1 MRLDVSGRP
10 LSLFQQN
17 CVTRSRAETKRD
29 CLANILYIIS
39 ARRSFFILVPSRS
52 AAGRP
57 QMAAGPSGG
66 SPEYEELVGIL
77 NSRLSTGPLGIQ
89 ILPDASALTPGSLV
103 EIVDNTLGIP
113 KVVLAKAFIA
123 ARRIFFKNLDN
134 LTENAGLILDS
145 TSVILLFDPEH
156 ITAANARKRI
166 CLACRTRSQTE
177 QVKRLK
183 DELWFTQFLLTSKL
197 KRHNK
202 SPTLWSHRKWLIK
215 NFNTLEGLLGPKWVE
230 YEIEDVILRSAEHH
244 PKNYYAWDYMRWW
257 IQSRPGLDT
266 TRWSRE
272 VNVPLA
278 MLMQAWCLHHT
289 SDSSGWSFLTWIH
302 KSPESNS
309 LEGQQLVAAAG
320 KKVLDCAV
328 SMDLK
333 NPSLW
338 KFLQDILGCTTT
350 SALSEVRFEYIGQLQ
365 KMRSSEPRGSTMQK
379 FGENS
384 LLHIYAYENPPDYD

>member
-39 ARRSFFILVPSRS
+39 ARRSFLILRS
-52 AAGRP
+52 AALKADARSKQVCCCCHTELEVVDRP
-57 QMAAGPSGG
+57 
-66 SPEYEELVGIL
+66 I
-77 NSRLSTGPLGIQ
+77 R
-89 ILPDASALTPGSLV
+89 
-103 EIVDNTLGIP
+103 
-113 KVVLAKAFIA
+113 
-123 ARRIFFKNLDN
+123 
-134 LTENAGLILDS
+134 LILDS

-166 CLACRTRSQTE
+166 CLAYRTRSQTE

-328 SMDLK
+328 SMNLK

-365 KMRSSEPRGSTMQK
+365 KMRSSEPQGSTMQK

-384 LLHIYAYENPPDYD
+384 LLHIYAYENPPDYG